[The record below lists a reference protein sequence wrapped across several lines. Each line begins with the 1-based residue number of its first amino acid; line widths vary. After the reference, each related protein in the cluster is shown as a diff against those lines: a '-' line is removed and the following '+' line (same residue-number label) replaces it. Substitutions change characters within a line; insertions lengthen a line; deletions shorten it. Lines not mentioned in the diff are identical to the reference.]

1 MIKMWQ
7 LVDIWEGYVLT
18 YDELEDTEGFMK
30 YSYEA
35 TDPDGND
42 VFEKRLRDFTYQAN
56 HAFVIDE
63 FRNLIRMRN
72 K

>member
-1 MIKMWQ
+1 MIAKWQ
-7 LVDIWEGYVLT
+7 LVDIWYGYVLT
-18 YDELEDTEGFMK
+18 YDELDDTEGFMK

-42 VFEKRLRDFTYQAN
+42 VFNVELEHFTYQAN

-63 FRNLIRMRN
+63 FRNLIMRAT
-72 K
+72 